1 MLPGATSDAWIGDD
15 VIRAAPPWL
24 ATALTAL
31 RDTAARIPVWLGRGN
46 RDFLIGEELA
56 QALGARLLPEPALL
70 ETDFGPI
77 LLTHGDEYCT
87 DDAAYQQFRQMVR
100 NPQWQAEFLAKT
112 IPERLA
118 MAQQAR
124 GESQAANQTKS
135 MEIMDV
141 NAGAVEQAFPRHG
154 RAQSDP
160 RPHAPPGLPRWPS
173 TAGNANA
180 GCCPTGTATTPTH
193 RAAAGWSS
201 TATAWSSTIWKRRM
215 GGARQFLGKNLGA
228 ERAKPMRPWADSAR
242 HRPQKTVCPRP
253 HGFRALCG
261 SVLA

>member
-1 MLPGATSDAWIGDD
+1 MNKIVLSGPIWLASDLHLGPATPATSEAFLAFLQAAEEEAAALLLPGDIFNAWIGDD

-31 RDTAARIPVWLGRGN
+31 RATAGRIPVWLGRGN

-56 QALGARLLPEPALL
+56 AAVGARLLPEPALL
-70 ETDFGPI
+70 QTDYGDI
-77 LLTHGDEYCT
+77 LLTHGDEFCT

-124 GESQAANQTKS
+124 GESQMANQAKS

-141 NAGAVEQAFPRHG
+141 NAGAVEQAFRDHG
-154 RAQSDP
+154 VTLMV
-160 RPHAPPGLPRWPS
+160 HGH
-173 TAGNANA
+173 
-180 GCCPTGTATTPTH
+180 TH
-193 RAAAGWSS
+193 R
-201 TATAWSSTIWKRRM
+201 
-215 GGARQFLGKNLGA
+215 
-228 ERAKPMRPWADSAR
+228 PAR
-242 HRPQKTVCPRP
+242 HVLEVDGAKRERWVLPDWDCDHVSPPR
-253 HGFRALCG
+253 GGWLVIDRDGLEFYDLETAD
-261 SVLA
+261 